1 MEEVPHLLSS
11 VQSLMVNAKSALSE
25 IFDIFTVSEW
35 IEQKLYPLYKKL
47 NTLQNRAQKLRN
59 RKTWPV
65 RPNRPIKELSM
76 FSTIPPSTTVI
87 AEEVTGRPKRRVQAP
102 DYYLNRKRQS

>member
-1 MEEVPHLLSS
+1 MEDVPHLLSS
-11 VQSLMVNAKSALSE
+11 IQSLMMNANSALSE
-25 IFDIFTVSEW
+25 MFDTFTVSEW

-47 NTLQNRAQKLRN
+47 DTLQNKALKLRN

-65 RPNRPIKELSM
+65 RPNRPIEELSI
-76 FSTIPPSTTVI
+76 FSRIPPSTTVT
-87 AEEVTGRPKRRVQAP
+87 EEGETGRPKRRVQAP